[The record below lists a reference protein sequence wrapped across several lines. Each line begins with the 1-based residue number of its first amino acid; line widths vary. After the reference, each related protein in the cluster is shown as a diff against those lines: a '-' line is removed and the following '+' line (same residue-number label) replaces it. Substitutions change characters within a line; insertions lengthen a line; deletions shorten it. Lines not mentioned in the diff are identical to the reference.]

1 MILSG
6 ESGLIAVTS
15 KRRVLQLCRLG
26 MKSAHAG
33 MDITN
38 AELEALVCD
47 PVTIGEREQS
57 ELLSVLSPMGQDIV
71 ERR

>member
-1 MILSG
+1 
-6 ESGLIAVTS
+6 
-15 KRRVLQLCRLG
+15 

-38 AELEALVCD
+38 AEFDALLGD
-47 PVTIGEREQS
+47 LVTIMNKFKVGEREQS
-57 ELLSVLSPMGQDIV
+57 ELLSVLSPIRQDIV

>member
-1 MILSG
+1 
-6 ESGLIAVTS
+6 
-15 KRRVLQLCRLG
+15 

-33 MDITN
+33 MAITN
-38 AELEALVCD
+38 AELDALV
-47 PVTIGEREQS
+47 GEREQS